1 MHVLMVAA
9 ENDALPNAKVGGVA
23 DVLRDCPKA
32 LVEQGLTVDVVIPD
46 YGFSALERIQLG
58 TVEVPFAGS
67 IHSVQV
73 WQVYVGQQQVRQI
86 VLSHSLFSQHNGDV
100 YCNDDGDRPF
110 ATDATKFALFNA
122 SVCEALLQGVITRP
136 DVLHLHDWHSACV
149 AVLLKFD
156 QRFASFSSL
165 RTVYTVHNIALQ
177 GIRPFKGDDSSL
189 EAWFPSLSYNGEL
202 LCDPRYPHC
211 FNPMRSAIN
220 LVDKI
225 HLVSPSYAQ
234 EVLQASQP
242 HNGYFGG
249 EGLEQDLKQAS
260 AKNKL
265 VGILNGCEYNTDKQ
279 LASSQLS
286 DLYAAI
292 DQALFAW
299 MAKEVNLQ
307 SSYYIAHQR
316 LLKFSTQPMS
326 GPLVT
331 SVGRLTDQKALLLR
345 QPYQNQQVLDQ
356 LCQKLAE
363 QQGRMII
370 LGSGDPLL
378 ENTFT
383 AAMARNSNLLF
394 LKGYGNNVGDLLYEL
409 GDLFLMP
416 SSFEPCGISQML
428 AMRAGQPC
436 LVHQVGGLKDTIAD
450 LENGFS
456 FSGDTLQMQSEAL
469 LNCFEKALTLR
480 QEQPNQ
486 WQQIVSNA
494 KAARFTWSQV
504 ATDYLSKLY
513 N

>member
-23 DVLRDCPKA
+23 DVLRDCPRA

-46 YGFSALERIQLG
+46 YGFSHVERVELG
-58 TVEVPFAGS
+58 CVDVLFSGA
-67 IHSVQV
+67 IHQVQV
-73 WQVYVGQQQVRQI
+73 WQVYVDNHQTRQLI
-86 VLSHSLFSQHNGDV
+86 LSHPLFSQHNGAV
-100 YCNDDGDRPF
+100 YCNDEDDRPF

-122 SVCEALLQGVITRP
+122 CVCEALLQGVITRP

-156 QRFASFSSL
+156 DRFASLSTL
-165 RTVYTVHNIALQ
+165 RTIFTVHNIALQ

-189 EAWFPSLSYNGEL
+189 EAWFPALSYNGEL

-234 EVLQASQP
+234 EVMNASNP
-242 HNGYFGG
+242 EKGYFGG
-249 EGLEQDLKQAS
+249 EGLEHDLQN
-260 AKNKL
+260 AKVANKV
-265 VGILNGCEYNTDKQ
+265 VGILNGCEYPTYKEPLNST
-279 LASSQLS
+279 LSELYSQ
-286 DLYAAI
+286 I
-292 DQALFAW
+292 ETALFSW
-299 MAKEVNLQ
+299 MCKHANLQ

-316 LLKFSTQPMS
+316 LQQFIKNPVS

-345 QPYQNQQVLDQ
+345 QPYKNKLVLDQ
-356 LCQKLAE
+356 LCQQLNVR
-363 QQGRMII
+363 QGRMII
-370 LGSGDPLL
+370 IGSGDPIL
-378 ENTFT
+378 ESTIT

-394 LKGYGNNVGDLLYEL
+394 LKGYGNDVGDLLYEI

-436 LVHQVGGLKDTIAD
+436 LVNQVGGLIDTVKDRK
-450 LENGFS
+450 NGFS
-456 FSGDTLQMQSEAL
+456 FCGNSLKEQSEAL
-469 LNCFEKALTLR
+469 ISCFENALLLREQQSTLWN
-480 QEQPNQ
+480 E
-486 WQQIVSNA
+486 IVSNA
-494 KAARFTWSQV
+494 KATRFSWSQV
-504 ATDYLSKLY
+504 AKDYISKLY